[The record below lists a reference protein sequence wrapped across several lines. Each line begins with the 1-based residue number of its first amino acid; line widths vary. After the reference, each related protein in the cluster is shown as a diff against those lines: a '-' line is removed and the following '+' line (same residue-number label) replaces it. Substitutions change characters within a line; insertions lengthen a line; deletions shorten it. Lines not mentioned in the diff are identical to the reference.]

1 MFDLQGLSTEA
12 KIGKI
17 LILVSLVLG
26 ILGLLGIV
34 LGFGYRALFPMS
46 FMRGIPLFAG
56 FLLIFSA
63 VIKTLGLIV
72 GYMALAS
79 TELKNYNRAGILAII
94 SSLLP
99 PLDLI
104 MLIGGILCIIS
115 KEAK

>member
-1 MFDLQGLSTEA
+1 
-12 KIGKI
+12 
-17 LILVSLVLG
+17 
-26 ILGLLGIV
+26 
-34 LGFGYRALFPMS
+34 MS
-46 FMRGIPLFAG
+46 FMRGIPLFAV

-63 VIKTLGLIV
+63 VIKILGLIV
-72 GYMALAS
+72 GYMSLAS